1 MNIQEKQDSL
11 PQTINFPSPLPD
23 EPDKG
28 NSQKQKKVVSHDVKV
43 NMQSK
48 LSSQKNQK
56 DVNDFECDAQNDL
69 FMSQKDLYDSASSSQ
84 YDTIRPNHWT

>member
-1 MNIQEKQDSL
+1 
-11 PQTINFPSPLPD
+11 
-23 EPDKG
+23 
-28 NSQKQKKVVSHDVKV
+28 
-43 NMQSK
+43 MQSK